1 MKSPE
6 IFGGFIFYCYLC
18 INKKEQ
24 HYENYQ
30 NNKRFKRTD

>member
-6 IFGGFIFYCYLC
+6 IFGGFIFLYYLC

-24 HYENYQ
+24 HYG
-30 NNKRFKRTD
+30 KKI